1 VEHAQLRLKRLVH
14 VGYRPAQPNASAS
27 QIDLHNGEVE
37 HPGERLN
44 LLYVGGICAVLRRE
58 LFAAERLLLRMMR
71 QLSAPPHDHS
81 DVDEFMWIDIANLV
95 GSRRKRSFA
104 SGQGDPFNSHV
115 LF

>member
-14 VGYRPAQPNASAS
+14 VRYRPADPDATAS

-44 LLYVGGICAVLRRE
+44 LLYVGGICAVLGRE
-58 LFAAERLLLRMMR
+58 LFPAERLLLRIMR
-71 QLSAPPHDHS
+71 QLSAPAHNYS
-81 DVDEFMWIDIANLV
+81 DVDELMRINIANLA
-95 GSRRKRSFA
+95 GIRRKRAFA